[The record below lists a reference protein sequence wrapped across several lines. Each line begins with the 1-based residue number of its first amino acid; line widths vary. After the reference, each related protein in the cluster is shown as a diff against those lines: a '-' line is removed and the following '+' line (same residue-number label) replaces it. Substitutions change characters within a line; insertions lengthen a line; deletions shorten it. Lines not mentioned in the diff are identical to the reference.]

1 MLQKVTVKKLI
12 LIIVCVCTG
21 CISGSASNVCAF
33 MRHLSLPLDV
43 CQEDS
48 LPVDSLAPD
57 NQEENYVFTDSL
69 APDNPGFGG
78 VFNAFDKILTKAPV
92 IEQLLTDSLVGE
104 GKDFSDLSKRKQ
116 KRLIGKF
123 LGDQFTEWNN
133 IDTTY
138 ITPQLY
144 DFALMLQTTTSFEN
158 FTLNSEGENKQ
169 TLKFA
174 PNPSFRLG
182 GYFGWRWIFWGYNI
196 DMNGLFGNKQHNT
209 KKLAFDFSFYTS
221 KVGVDLYYRKT
232 GNDFRCTNLNSL
244 FSEEQPRPDGISDDF
259 NGLNLQT
266 RGFNVYY
273 IFNHRRFSYPAAF
286 SQSTMQRKSAGTF
299 KLGFSFTHHKVSL
312 DDEKV
317 NPALTPYIDPSLFFN
332 TVKYNDYS
340 INFGYAYNWVFAK
353 NFLFCVSLSP
363 GLAYNVTY
371 YNADNIAAG
380 STTEQDTQF
389 RHFSLD
395 KLNIDF
401 ITRLALVYNNN
412 KYFAGMSFRFHSFD
426 YKNRHVNMNNSFAYL
441 HFYLGFNFKKKK
453 HL

>member
-1 MLQKVTVKKLI
+1 
-12 LIIVCVCTG
+12 
-21 CISGSASNVCAF
+21 

-196 DMNGLFGNKQHNT
+196 NMNGLFGNGVLDKSYTGTATVWVGDNDADGDFGGAI
-209 KKLAFDFSFYTS
+209 KNSKGNFDFT
-221 KVGVDLYYRKT
+221 KIGAGTQRLGGPVTIG
-232 GNDFRCTNLNSL
+232 GDFRVNGGTLLLEGTISAKSVAVANGALIVNLPSG
-244 FSEEQPRPDGISDDF
+244 SGSDAVKVVSTTTAMDISHF
-259 NGLNLQT
+259 TKGANVQTLELRENGTELW
-266 RGFNVYY
+266 
-273 IFNHRRFSYPAAF
+273 
-286 SQSTMQRKSAGTF
+286 GTP
-299 KLGFSFTHHKVSL
+299 KVS
-312 DDEKV
+312 
-317 NPALTPYIDPSLFFN
+317 
-332 TVKYNDYS
+332 
-340 INFGYAYNWVFAK
+340 G
-353 NFLFCVSLSP
+353 FCVK
-363 GLAYNVTY
+363 
-371 YNADNIAAG
+371 IA
-380 STTEQDTQF
+380 
-389 RHFSLD
+389 
-395 KLNIDF
+395 
-401 ITRLALVYNNN
+401 
-412 KYFAGMSFRFHSFD
+412 
-426 YKNRHVNMNNSFAYL
+426 MN
-441 HFYLGFNFKKKK
+441 
-453 HL
+453 

>member
-209 KKLAFDFSFYTS
+209 KKVAFDFSFYTS
-221 KVGVDLYYRKT
+221 KVGVRRATEARRNQRRLQRT
-232 GNDFRCTNLNSL
+232 
-244 FSEEQPRPDGISDDF
+244 QPPDARIQRLLHFQPPPVLLPS
-259 NGLNLQT
+259 
-266 RGFNVYY
+266 GFL
-273 IFNHRRFSYPAAF
+273 P
-286 SQSTMQRKSAGTF
+286 K
-299 KLGFSFTHHKVSL
+299 HH
-312 DDEKV
+312 
-317 NPALTPYIDPSLFFN
+317 A
-332 TVKYNDYS
+332 
-340 INFGYAYNWVFAK
+340 
-353 NFLFCVSLSP
+353 
-363 GLAYNVTY
+363 
-371 YNADNIAAG
+371 
-380 STTEQDTQF
+380 TQ
-389 RHFSLD
+389 
-395 KLNIDF
+395 
-401 ITRLALVYNNN
+401 VC
-412 KYFAGMSFRFHSFD
+412 
-426 YKNRHVNMNNSFAYL
+426 RHVQARVLL
-441 HFYLGFNFKKKK
+441 HPSQGVTRR
-453 HL
+453 

>member
-48 LPVDSLAPD
+48 LPADSLAPD

-209 KKLAFDFSFYTS
+209 KKVAFDFSFYTS

-312 DDEKV
+312 
-317 NPALTPYIDPSLFFN
+317 PRTSSSASPSLQDWP
-332 TVKYNDYS
+332 TTSPTTTPTTSRQAPLPSRTPSSDISASTSSTSTSSHALLWS
-340 INFGYAYNWVFAK
+340 ITTTNI
-353 NFLFCVSLSP
+353 SLACLS
-363 GLAYNVTY
+363 
-371 YNADNIAAG
+371 G
-380 STTEQDTQF
+380 STPSTT
-389 RHFSLD
+389 
-395 KLNIDF
+395 K
-401 ITRLALVYNNN
+401 T
-412 KYFAGMSFRFHSFD
+412 GMSI
-426 YKNRHVNMNNSFAYL
+426 
-441 HFYLGFNFKKKK
+441 
-453 HL
+453 